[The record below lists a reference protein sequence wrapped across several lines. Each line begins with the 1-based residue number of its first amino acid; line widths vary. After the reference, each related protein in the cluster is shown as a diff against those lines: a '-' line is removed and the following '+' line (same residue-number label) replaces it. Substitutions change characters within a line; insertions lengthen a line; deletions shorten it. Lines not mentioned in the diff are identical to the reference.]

1 MCPRSGDA
9 PDSSVTAL
17 SPRRG
22 SLLLLCLDPT
32 VFTFHV
38 LERGRLVTVV
48 EGQGMSAD
56 ELVLETVDD
65 SGQAVAVVV
74 PSALVEQGGVEQHLV
89 EHIAELVDHRRTGVL
104 GRCGGVVLKRFDELF
119 GLLAGV
125 SLQAAVVLPA
135 RPRAATP
142 QRRHRRDYMF
152 GRGLIHETSSC

>member
-1 MCPRSGDA
+1 GDA

-32 VFTFHV
+32 VLTFHV

-65 SGQAVAVVV
+65 GVQAVAVVV
-74 PSALVEQGGVEQHLV
+74 PSALVEQGGAEQHLV
-89 EHIAELVDHRRTGVL
+89 AHIAELVDHRRTGVL
-104 GRCGGVVLKRFDELF
+104 GRCGSVVLERFDELF

-125 SLQAAVVLPA
+125 FLKAAVVLRA
-135 RPRAATP
+135 RPRATTP
-142 QRRHRRDYMF
+142 QGRHRRYHML
-152 GRGLIHETSSC
+152 G